1 MISRCLYCY
10 KELDAKV
17 NGDYHAECI
26 KAFYGGYFSDIDPQ
40 NGHVDPLVGFIS
52 KN

>member
-1 MISRCLYCY
+1 MKIENKDEY
-10 KELDAKV
+10 
-17 NGDYHAECI
+17 I
-26 KAFYGGYFSDIDPQ
+26 KYSGYFSDIDPQ

>member
-1 MISRCLYCY
+1 LKLINSNQLYLNINY
-10 KELDAKV
+10 
-17 NGDYHAECI
+17 Y
-26 KAFYGGYFSDIDPQ
+26 GYFSDIDPQ